1 MKTKLYCIPYSGAT
15 ASTYAGW
22 KDYISDSLEL
32 CPVELAGR
40 GSRFRDS
47 FYTDFD
53 VAVKDIFNIIK
64 ESCHNG
70 DYAIFGH
77 SLGGLLA
84 FELSRLIQK
93 ESFTAPLHVFI
104 SGHNTP
110 DLRQP
115 KKLHTLTDDDLLNY
129 LDELGGTTTD
139 FRENKDVLN
148 LFKPV
153 IRADFKLIDDYEF
166 EKISTKLNDDITI
179 FHGSDD
185 FFTGKDLER
194 WDEFTNGNVSYYEFT
209 GGHFF
214 INNHTEKIVNIINQ
228 TVEVKKIYV

>member
-22 KDYISDSLEL
+22 KDYVSDSLEL

-40 GSRFRDS
+40 GCRFKDS
-47 FYTDFD
+47 FYPGFD
-53 VAVKDIFNIIK
+53 VAVKDIFNIIH
-64 ESCHNG
+64 ESSPKG

-84 FELSRLIQK
+84 YELARLIRK
-93 ESFTAPLHVFI
+93 ESFIPPLHVFV

-110 DLRQP
+110 DLQQP
-115 KKLHTLTDDDLLNY
+115 EKLHTLSDDALLNY
-129 LDELGGTTTD
+129 LDTLGGTTTD
-139 FRENKDVLN
+139 FRDNKDVLN
-148 LFKPV
+148 LFRPV
-153 IRADFKLIDDYEF
+153 IRADFKLIDEYEF
-166 EKISTKLNDDITI
+166 KSNAARINDDITV

-185 FFTGKDLER
+185 FFTGKNLER

-228 TVEVKKIYV
+228 TIEVKKIYV